1 MTPTT
6 PPPYIAHLKNAPE
19 VTLTGRADLAYWQ
32 ARLAGSG
39 LAPLPRDGQAELW
52 LSAVQSHWLGLPFQ
66 ELAISIT
73 VHAPDD
79 GRGDRPVAPTIPC
92 AYLLHAYNSHPILAW
107 SERTFFQTP
116 YLFAGVRL
124 QARPPA
130 CLTLREIRVE
140 AMLPF
145 YISVRPEPGLA
156 LEARMGAERPPLRQ
170 ADEIWEGVIHLPR
183 IGVPPRRFYARLGGL
198 TATYPFDPTTDR
210 LELADLA
217 DLCESGFTPTE
228 WRLREKAHHARS
240 RTYPERR

>member
-1 MTPTT
+1 MN
-6 PPPYIAHLKNAPE
+6 YIAHLKDIPE

-39 LAPLPRDGQAELW
+39 LAPLSQDGQAELW
-52 LSAVQSHWLGLPFQ
+52 ISAMQSHWLGLPFR
-66 ELAISIT
+66 EMTISIA
-73 VHAPDD
+73 VHAPDQPAEAA
-79 GRGDRPVAPTIPC
+79 GRSAL
-92 AYLLHAYNSHPILAW
+92 LLHAYNSQPLLAW

-116 YLFAGVRL
+116 YPFAGVHL

-130 CLTLREIRVE
+130 YLTLREIRVD

-145 YISVRPEPGLA
+145 YISVRPEQSLA

-170 ADEIWEGVIHLPR
+170 ADETWEGVIQLPR

-198 TATYPFDPTTDR
+198 TATYPFDPATDC

-240 RTYPERR
+240 RTYPEMR